1 MRKKFRGQLTALRL
15 ALAMPLA
22 ALALPALGEA
32 ADLTALSLE
41 DLAQTKVT
49 SASKFE
55 QPTLQAPSAVTVIT
69 RDDIRRYGYRTLADI
84 MRALP
89 GVFVSHDRIYG
100 LAGIRGFLPP
110 GEYGSRLLLMVDGY
124 RLNDNVYDQA
134 VVGSEFPL
142 DVDLIERVEFVPGP
156 SSSLYGSNAFF
167 GVLNVVTRRG
177 DAVDG
182 LEVSGSWES
191 HDTWRG
197 RATYGGRIGETGS
210 FLVSGTAGD
219 SQGDDLYFP
228 EFDDPSLNDG
238 WARGADW
245 EDRRLFFSSFHY
257 GGWSGMLGYSDRDK
271 GVPTGIYGIDFNEP
285 GNHSDD
291 TLLYGDLRYTAL
303 VGDKREATGRL
314 YFGSY
319 DYDADWYYAQSGY
332 PTNRDEARGRWVGAE
347 LKIVDSSF
355 SSQLL
360 VYGIEYQSNRRQ
372 DQKNFDVEAVYVDSR
387 LDSDVLS
394 LFVQDEIT
402 LSPEWLLNLGLRYD
416 RPSLS
421 DPQWSPRVAAI
432 WRPDS
437 LNAVKLIYGRSF
449 RAPNVYELFY
459 ADAQLQA
466 QNPNLKPEEI
476 QTVEL
481 DWDHYLDVQTRLGA
495 RAYFYR
501 VDDWIVAGEASDGSG
516 RTQFRN
522 LETVEGTGLELEAER
537 LWQSGARVRA
547 SYALQSVP
555 GRIHGVLNQAPQNL
569 FKLNAAAPLGVF
581 GLEAGFELQ
590 YVDQRTTL
598 SGEVDDYLL
607 ANATLLRRG
616 GKGEPEVSFSVYNLF
631 DEEYRDPAV
640 DSAVDPDSENNSLA
654 VRRREWI
661 EQPGRTFRLK
671 LTYRF

>member
-1 MRKKFRGQLTALRL
+1 MRKKFRGHLTTLRL
-15 ALAMPLA
+15 ALAMPLV
-22 ALALPALGEA
+22 ALALPALGEVP
-32 ADLTALSLE
+32 DLTALSLE

-84 MRALP
+84 MRSLP

-134 VVGSEFPL
+134 VVGTEFPL

-167 GVLNVVTRRG
+167 GVVNVVTRRG

-191 HDTWRG
+191 HETWRG

-210 FLVSGTAGD
+210 FLVSGTVGD

-257 GGWSGMLGYSDRDK
+257 GGWSGMLGYSDREK
-271 GVPTGIYGIDFNEP
+271 GVPTGVYGTNFDDP
-285 GNHSDD
+285 RSHSDD
-291 TLLYGDLRYTAL
+291 ALLYGDLRYAAL
-303 VGDKREATGRL
+303 VGDRREATGRL

-319 DYDADWYYAQSGY
+319 DYDADWYYSQSGY
-332 PTNRDEARGRWVGAE
+332 PTNRDEARGRWLGAE

-372 DQKNFDVEAVYVDSR
+372 DQKNYDVDAVYVDSR

-402 LSPEWLLNLGLRYD
+402 LSPEWLVSLGLRYD

-421 DPQWSPRVAAI
+421 GPQWSPRVAAI
-432 WRPDS
+432 WRPDP

-459 ADAQLQA
+459 ADAQLQI
-466 QNPNLKPEEI
+466 QNPNLKPEQI
-476 QTVEL
+476 QAIEL
-481 DWDHYLDVQTRLGA
+481 DWDHYLDAQTRLGA

-501 VDDWIVAGEASDGSG
+501 VDDWIVAGEAADGSG
-516 RTQFRN
+516 LTQFTN
-522 LETVEGTGLELEAER
+522 LETVEGKGLELEAER

-555 GRIHGVLNQAPQNL
+555 GRIDGVLNQAPQNL

-640 DSAVDPDSENNSLA
+640 DSAIDPDSENNYLA